1 MNNKKVLTRREM
13 LKLMGMGAGASILA
27 SCAPQVLET
36 ATDVVEDVPTDVV
49 EEVLNVVLRYQNHWS
64 KETDAHFKGMPYL
77 YDTFHAANSNVQ
89 IENVLN
95 PDGDASFQKILADCA
110 AGDCPEIIHG
120 PTGDMFEAGYVLDL
134 TDIVESDPAWKAQQ
148 LESTFYTSDGRIYGL
163 CAEYSNMPT
172 IWNTRILDAAGVSEI
187 PTTWDAFLDT
197 CDKVKASG
205 KTPTSWGV
213 GGAHAWHNIVASQ
226 EGGLDALAANDF
238 EADQVREAFA
248 QMKVWVDNGWIPDN
262 EIEYT
267 WQQSVANFVAEETAY
282 YLNGAWTLA
291 NEIRSDGA
299 AADLQDLVKFNP
311 FPAFAANGTTVEL
324 KVTTPIGI
332 AADVVDTPGQL
343 EGAVAFLKHWFR
355 PEMAEQWILLTNSP
369 MGVDVDV
376 SSIEGVDPLLIDFL
390 ATVKQADSSYALPP
404 TKAMLERGWDDSWT
418 GLQALMVGG
427 SVDDAVDAMVE
438 EMSAYT

>member
-1 MNNKKVLTRREM
+1 
-13 LKLMGMGAGASILA
+13 
-27 SCAPQVLET
+27 
-36 ATDVVEDVPTDVV
+36 
-49 EEVLNVVLRYQNHWS
+49 
-64 KETDAHFKGMPYL
+64 
-77 YDTFHAANSNVQ
+77 
-89 IENVLN
+89 
-95 PDGDASFQKILADCA
+95 
-110 AGDCPEIIHG
+110 
-120 PTGDMFEAGYVLDL
+120 VLDL

-226 EGGLDALAANDF
+226 EGGLDALAANTFD
-238 EADQVREAFA
+238 ADQVREAFA
-248 QMKVWVDNGWIPDN
+248 QMKIWVDNGWIPDN

-282 YLNGAWTLA
+282 YLNCAWTLA

-299 AADLQDLVKFNP
+299 AEDLQDLVKFNP
-311 FPAFAANGTTVEL
+311 FPAFASNGTTVEL

-343 EGAVAFLKHWFR
+343 EAATAFLKHWFR

-376 SSIEGVDPLLIDFL
+376 SSIEGVDPLLLDFL
-390 ATVKQADSSYALPP
+390 ATVKQADSAYALPP

-438 EMSAYT
+438 EMAPYI

>member
-1 MNNKKVLTRREM
+1 MKNNRNITRREM
-13 LKLMGMGAGASILA
+13 LKLLGMGAGASILA
-27 SCAPQVLET
+27 GCAPKTEEI
-36 ATDVVEDVPTDVV
+36 APEVVDEAPEEVV
-49 EEVLNVVLRYQNHWS
+49 EEVKEVVLRFQNHWS
-64 KETDAHFKGMPYL
+64 KETDAHYDGMPHL
-77 YDTFHAANSNVQ
+77 YDTFHAANPGVT

-120 PTGDMFEAGYVLDL
+120 PTGDMFESGFVLDL

-148 LESTFYTSDGRIYGL
+148 IESTFYTSNGRIYGL

-172 IWNTRILDAAGVSEI
+172 IWNTRILEAAGVGEI
-187 PTTWDAFLDT
+187 PTTWDAFLDA
-197 CDKVKASG
+197 CEKIKSYG

-226 EGGLDALAANDF
+226 EGGLEALGADQFDAP
-238 EADQVREAFA
+238 QVREAFA

-299 AADLQDLVKFNP
+299 AKDLQDVVKFSP
-311 FPAFAANGTTVEL
+311 FPAFGAKGTTVEL

-343 EGAVAFLKHWFR
+343 EAAVAFLKHWFT
-355 PEMAEQWILLTNSP
+355 PEMAAQWILLTNSP

-376 SSIEGVDPLLIDFL
+376 NAIEGVDPLLLDFL
-390 ATVKQADSSYALPP
+390 ATVNQADAAYALPP
-404 TKAMLERGWDDSWT
+404 TKAMLERGWDDSWS
-418 GLQALMVGG
+418 GLQALMIGG
-427 SVDDAVDAMVE
+427 SIDDAVTAMVE
-438 EMSAYT
+438 EMSAYK